1 MHSNDILALRWRFR
15 PGDCLVAD
23 RSQYVVKRSNLIVPV
38 LLWLASAHAVQ
49 LDPAT
54 VISNVDGLLK
64 GRFDNRQQLSKA
76 PAGAENPI
84 PHVVVTIEPTPQ
96 KNWSLWQVH
105 IETDAETSFDQTWA
119 MEIRV
124 EHDGSGALIPYYQFK
139 QTSEPVAGLFTPEG
153 WLSLEACALRGD
165 FTKARIEAMS
175 EGEPC
180 VAVSMSV
187 GARRALL
194 PVGFV
199 REGETLH
206 LDLNLRGVRTRID
219 ADRS

>member
-1 MHSNDILALRWRFR
+1 M
-15 PGDCLVAD
+15 
-23 RSQYVVKRSNLIVPV
+23 RSRILIVFV
-38 LLWLASAHAVQ
+38 LLWSTSICAVQ
-49 LDPAT
+49 PADAGK
-54 VISNVDGLLK
+54 VSANVASLLQ

-76 PAGAENPI
+76 PAGVENPI
-84 PHVVVTIEPTPQ
+84 PHVVVTIDATPQ
-96 KNWSLWQVH
+96 KNFSLWHVH

-139 QTSEPVAGLFTPEG
+139 QTAEPVASSFTPDG

-194 PVGFV
+194 PVGFIS
-199 REGETLH
+199 EGDTLH
-206 LDLNLRGVRTRID
+206 IDFNLRGVRTRID
-219 ADRS
+219 AVRS

>member
-1 MHSNDILALRWRFR
+1 M
-15 PGDCLVAD
+15 
-23 RSQYVVKRSNLIVPV
+23 RSGFLIVSA
-38 LLWLASAHAVQ
+38 LLFSPALHAAGQPPDAGAVSANIQ
-49 LDPAT
+49 
-54 VISNVDGLLK
+54 NLLQ
-64 GRFDNRQQLSKA
+64 GRFDNRQQVSKA

-84 PHVVVTIEPTPQ
+84 PHVVVTIEATPQ
-96 KNWSLWQVH
+96 KNFSLWHVH

-119 MEIRV
+119 MELRV

-139 QTSEPVAGLFTPEG
+139 QTAEPVASAFTTEG

-199 REGETLH
+199 GEGKTLH
-206 LDLNLRGVRTRID
+206 LDMNLRGVRTRID
-219 ADRS
+219 ADRT

>member
-1 MHSNDILALRWRFR
+1 MLPA
-15 PGDCLVAD
+15 
-23 RSQYVVKRSNLIVPV
+23 
-38 LLWLASAHAVQ
+38 LLWLASGLTAQAS
-49 LDPAT
+49 DDTAT
-54 VISNVDGLLK
+54 AKAAAALQGK
-64 GRFDNRQQLSKA
+64 FDNRQQVASA
-76 PAGAENPI
+76 PAGTDAPI
-84 PHVVVTIEPTPQ
+84 PHVIVVIEPTPQ
-96 KNWSLWQVH
+96 KDWSLWHVH
-105 IETDAETSFDQTWA
+105 IETDPESKFDQTWA
-119 MEIRV
+119 MQMRV
-124 EHDGSGALIPYYQFK
+124 EHDGSGALVPYYQLK
-139 QTSEPVAGLFTPEG
+139 QTTNPVAGAFDPKD

-199 REGETLH
+199 SDGAKLH
-206 LDLNLRGVRTRID
+206 LDMNLRGVRTRID

>member
-1 MHSNDILALRWRFR
+1 MRSSLPLVCALLFSPALAAAGQS
-15 PGDCLVAD
+15 PDA
-23 RSQYVVKRSNLIVPV
+23 
-38 LLWLASAHAVQ
+38 AAVSTGMQ
-49 LDPAT
+49 ALQ
-54 VISNVDGLLK
+54 
-64 GRFDNRQQLSKA
+64 GRFDNRQQHSNA

-105 IETDAETSFDQTWA
+105 IETDPDTSFDQTWA
-119 MEIRV
+119 MESRV

-139 QTSEPVAGLFTPEG
+139 QTSQPVASSFTPEG

-165 FTKARIEAMS
+165 FTKARIEALS

-194 PVGFV
+194 PVGFIA
-199 REGETLH
+199 EGDTLH
-206 LDLNLRGVRTRID
+206 IDFNLRGVRTRID
-219 ADRS
+219 VVRSK

>member
-1 MHSNDILALRWRFR
+1 M
-15 PGDCLVAD
+15 
-23 RSQYVVKRSNLIVPV
+23 RSRILIVSA
-38 LLWLASAHAVQ
+38 LLWSTTIHAAEPPNASAVSA
-49 LDPAT
+49 
-54 VISNVDGLLK
+54 NVGSLLQ
-64 GRFDNRQQLSKA
+64 GRFDNGQQLSKA

-84 PHVVVTIEPTPQ
+84 PHVVVTIEPTRQ
-96 KNWSLWQVH
+96 KDWSLWHVH
-105 IETDAETSFDQTWA
+105 IETDADTSFDQTWA
-119 MEIRV
+119 METRV

-139 QTSEPVAGLFTPEG
+139 QTSEPVASSFTSDG

-199 REGETLH
+199 SEGKTLH
-206 LDLNLRGVRTRID
+206 LDMNLRGIRTRID

>member
-1 MHSNDILALRWRFR
+1 MKSRI
-15 PGDCLVAD
+15 
-23 RSQYVVKRSNLIVPV
+23 LIVLV
-38 LLWLASAHAVQ
+38 LLWSTGSHAAQESDAGVLSTSAK
-49 LDPAT
+49 
-54 VISNVDGLLK
+54 SLLQ
-64 GRFDNRQQLSKA
+64 GRFDNRQQLSKT

-84 PHVVVTIEPTPQ
+84 PHVVVTIDPTPQ
-96 KNWSLWQVH
+96 KNFSLWHVH
-105 IETDAETSFDQTWA
+105 IETDPDTSFDQTWA
-119 MEIRV
+119 MEARV

-139 QTSEPVAGLFTPEG
+139 QTSDPVASAFTTDG

-199 REGETLH
+199 ADRDTLH
-206 LDLNLRGVRTRID
+206 IDFNLRGVRTRID
-219 ADRS
+219 AVRS